1 MAIAA
6 SGAIDMDEFHVEAG
20 GTSGDACSLNDADI
34 RGLID
39 KDAGAAMAMNEW
51 YGASASFYDY
61 GIDQSCR
68 FDAGDDPY
76 LSKTYGSAGSSVD
89 VWTVS
94 WWMKLTNGSAKR
106 RVIFGGGGTFGGG
119 GNTATFISMGG
130 SGVIPS
136 VILQQYNSGTTVN
149 VMATPLLRDESAW
162 YHCVVRFDCTQ
173 STATNRVRIYINGV
187 ESPAYTRYDGSTVL
201 YPNQNVDSTLGGAT
215 EHYIAK
221 GYADAGEANSEGC
234 FYLADFNY
242 CDGQSLA
249 PSSFGELKSDI
260 WIPKDTSGLT
270 FGDNGFRMQ
279 FETSGTLGN
288 DTSGNNNDYASSGVA
303 ATDQVPDSPTNNFC
317 TLNPLYYL
325 TASTHLSEGN
335 LQLTHEAT
343 AHRANAG
350 TMFSKTGKWYF
361 EVHNKTDTAG
371 QTIALGVGLQDIT
384 KNLTYATGAD
394 NYIFYCNHNNART
407 SLNTTASTLSTD
419 GTHAPD
425 AGDIVQVAYDA
436 DSGKIFFGVS
446 NTYYAADAGA
456 DGNPA
461 TGANPSATLS
471 TAIDYIPFVG
481 VYNNEAT
488 ANFGQDSSFAGAAT
502 AQGNAD
508 GNGIGDF
515 YYTPPSGFLALCSAN
530 LPDPVATID
539 PNEDGSAQDYFNTV
553 LYSGN
558 SGTQAITGVGFQ
570 PDFTWSKVRNA
581 SDHHI
586 LVDSVRGDK
595 ALRSNGTNAEYD
607 TGVSWQFNTDGF
619 TMTGTTGEL
628 NYSGRTYATWN
639 WKAGTSFSNDAS
651 STSVGNTDSTG
662 SVSTT
667 SGFSMILW
675 TGVADGSTRN
685 IAHGLG
691 AVPKMIIVKNR
702 ERAVNWAVY
711 HEGIGNTKALHLDTS
726 SAAVTDASGWWASTT
741 PTSTVFT
748 TGHGSAYRTG
758 GGNVTED
765 FIAYCFAEVDGYS
778 KIGSYTGNENND
790 GAFVYTGFRPAFILI
805 KKVASGDWGIYDNK
819 RLGYNEENAVLYPHG
834 ANAEE
839 NQSSRRI
846 DLLSNG
852 FKLRTNNVTFNDD
865 SATIYMAFAEQPFKY
880 ANAR

>member
-1 MAIAA
+1 M
-6 SGAIDMDEFHVEAG
+6 
-20 GTSGDACSLNDADI
+20 
-34 RGLID
+34 
-39 KDAGAAMAMNEW
+39 
-51 YGASASFYDY
+51 
-61 GIDQSCR
+61 
-68 FDAGDDPY
+68 
-76 LSKTYGSAGSSVD
+76 
-89 VWTVS
+89 
-94 WWMKLTNGSAKR
+94 
-106 RVIFGGGGTFGGG
+106 
-119 GNTATFISMGG
+119 
-130 SGVIPS
+130 
-136 VILQQYNSGTTVN
+136 
-149 VMATPLLRDESAW
+149 
-162 YHCVVRFDCTQ
+162 
-173 STATNRVRIYINGV
+173 
-187 ESPAYTRYDGSTVL
+187 
-201 YPNQNVDSTLGGAT
+201 
-215 EHYIAK
+215 
-221 GYADAGEANSEGC
+221 
-234 FYLADFNY
+234 
-242 CDGQSLA
+242 
-249 PSSFGELKSDI
+249 
-260 WIPKDTSGLT
+260 
-270 FGDNGFRMQ
+270 
-279 FETSGTLGN
+279 
-288 DTSGNNNDYASSGVA
+288 
-303 ATDQVPDSPTNNFC
+303 
-317 TLNPLYYL
+317 
-325 TASTHLSEGN
+325 
-335 LQLTHEAT
+335 
-343 AHRANAG
+343 
-350 TMFSKTGKWYF
+350 
-361 EVHNKTDTAG
+361 
-371 QTIALGVGLQDIT
+371 
-384 KNLTYATGAD
+384 
-394 NYIFYCNHNNART
+394 
-407 SLNTTASTLSTD
+407 
-419 GTHAPD
+419 
-425 AGDIVQVAYDA
+425 
-436 DSGKIFFGVS
+436 
-446 NTYYAADAGA
+446 
-456 DGNPA
+456 
-461 TGANPSATLS
+461 
-471 TAIDYIPFVG
+471 
-481 VYNNEAT
+481 
-488 ANFGQDSSFAGAAT
+488 
-502 AQGNAD
+502 
-508 GNGIGDF
+508 
-515 YYTPPSGFLALCSAN
+515 
-530 LPDPVATID
+530 
-539 PNEDGSAQDYFNTV
+539 

-651 STSVGNTDSTG
+651 STGVGNTDSTG

-711 HEGIGNTKALHLDTS
+711 HEGIGNTKALHLDTT